1 MHVFYLSK
9 QDIDNLLPLVQAAL
23 QAGQGGQVGFTDQEL
38 SLRAA
43 LEGLQ
48 DPKLSE
54 LLAGARVDPGR
65 SAVGLADEDY
75 RENLLALETR
85 DSAYLMD
92 QLMDCYARLPGF
104 FACLEF

>member
-9 QDIDNLLPLVQAAL
+9 QDIDNLLPLVQVAL
-23 QAGQGGQVGFTDQEL
+23 QADRDGQIGFTDQEL
-38 SLRAA
+38 ALRTA
-43 LEGLQ
+43 LEALQ

-65 SAVGLADEDY
+65 WAVGLADEDY

-85 DSAYLMD
+85 DSTYLIEE
-92 QLMDCYARLPGF
+92 LMNHYARLPGF
-104 FACLEF
+104 FECLEF

>member
-9 QDIDNLLPLVQAAL
+9 QDIDKLLPLVQAAL
-23 QAGQGGQVGFTDQEL
+23 HAGQSGQVGFTDQEL
-38 SLRAA
+38 ALRAA
-43 LEGLQ
+43 LEGLL

-54 LLAGARVDPGR
+54 LLAGAQVDPGR

-85 DSAYLMD
+85 DRAYLID
-92 QLMDCYARLPGF
+92 QLMDSYARLPGF
-104 FACLEF
+104 FDCLEF

>member
-9 QDIDNLLPLVQAAL
+9 QDIDKLLPLVQAAL
-23 QAGQGGQVGFTDQEL
+23 HAGQGGFTDQEL
-38 SLRAA
+38 ALRAA

-85 DSAYLMD
+85 DSAYLID
-92 QLMDCYARLPGF
+92 QLMDSYARLPGF
-104 FACLEF
+104 FDCLEF